1 MERGYEIIMSQE
13 DLEEKKE
20 LGIEYPLYKDKYL
33 DIVRIFL
40 TNCKRIQQN
49 MGEDRWENK
58 GKNKELYKAYEKF
71 PNDMSNIITIVG
83 GRGTGKTTV
92 LQEVRTI
99 FMNFGNAG
107 PEIKEKW
114 IKGLGMPHLEELR
127 EYAMQPFRISAME
140 VIDASALEEKD
151 DLLEIILWHIYDV
164 VRKKLD
170 SNVGEDRYETKEYK
184 RQKFLETLDEVY
196 KMHQNVKGKSD
207 GNIRGESVLTAL
219 ENMPNSIKTRNAM
232 HKLLDLYCEIM
243 FSGKEQST
251 YLVIA
256 IDDLDLNIKKSYQIL
271 EEVRRYLLDWRIIIL
286 LAVDNKQMGE
296 VCITH
301 FYNEFDA
308 NRNNS
313 VDNNLAK
320 HIHNLSNSYLLK
332 AMTTQNRVY
341 LSEENLRSAIIWEK
355 CNEKRK
361 PWAIKEYILYNIA
374 RKMHIYYDAYG
385 LKTHFCEPYNI
396 RELISN
402 IEFLNSL
409 HNVDWNVPKA
419 EQRHPEEY
427 LEQQLKYYNQ
437 NYMRFYQ
444 DIVERMAFQ
453 IMQFEQQDIFLEI
466 RKRDLERRVGYTI
479 QWYKNSPQRKGI
491 PRAIEEME
499 HYDFGEFL
507 GCIYNWGRKDY
518 EYKSLVHCLIASF
531 TTEMTKEYFNYHYN
545 QKDKDSAKHLKRKLK
560 GYVGDN
566 VSGGWLSEGM
576 GSVFWMEKVKEK
588 KVKENRSDNEDR
600 ERNVENRSAQTIEEE
615 YEYVDQEN
623 HKFVAI
629 DKEKELQYI
638 QFELE
643 IDNSGQQKKEK
654 HFIQI
659 LKKITESNIL
669 PILECLLLCLSN
681 YKETKSGSERIP
693 EIVIQRKE
701 NVNIKEK
708 IVKDSKVHFAV
719 KIQGAKYADFDILGF
734 VKKSIDY
741 QEWRDK
747 IGKQLIGVFE
757 EQASEIS
764 GYELGFDNMADSVK
778 KVIENFEKTS
788 LFAENVSTEMALPL
802 YNLDLSYNMLKRVRR
817 KCRKE
822 FSMPVEIN
830 NVLVMISKIYNF
842 IEVEL
847 EHEEERYNEI
857 MQDEKEF
864 KYKEIFM
871 KDPYIKKFKNIM
883 EDELIREKLLSY
895 MKTLYLGSG
904 KLSSLEQISPN
915 LEM

>member
-1 MERGYEIIMSQE
+1 MDRGYEIIVLQE
-13 DLEEKKE
+13 DLEDKKV

-49 MGEDRWENK
+49 MREDLGCNR
-58 GKNKELYKAYEKF
+58 ELYNAYEKF

-92 LQEVRTI
+92 LQEIRSI
-99 FMNFGNAG
+99 FMNFGNESLG
-107 PEIKEKW
+107 IKEEWVKR
-114 IKGLGMPHLEELR
+114 LGMPHLEELK
-127 EYAMQPFRISAME
+127 EYAKQPFRISAME
-140 VIDASALEEKD
+140 VIDASALEEQD
-151 DLLEIILWHIYDV
+151 DLLEIILWHILDD
-164 VRKKLD
+164 VRKRID
-170 SNVGEDRYETKEYK
+170 SNVGEDRYAIKEYE

-196 KMHQNVKGKSD
+196 KMHQSVKGKS
-207 GNIRGESVLTAL
+207 NESIRGESVLTAL

-232 HKLLDLYCEIM
+232 HELLGLYCKIM
-243 FSGKEQST
+243 FPGKEQNT
-251 YLVIA
+251 YFVIA
-256 IDDLDLNIKKSYQIL
+256 IDDLDLNIKKSYQML
-271 EEVRRYLLDWRIIIL
+271 EEIRRYLLDWRIIIL
-286 LAVDNKQMGE
+286 LAVDNKQMEE

-301 FYNEFDA
+301 FYSEFGAKRISFVERD
-308 NRNNS
+308 
-313 VDNNLAK
+313 LEK
-320 HIHNLSNSYLLK
+320 HIQKLSNSYLLK
-332 AMTTQNRVY
+332 AMTAQNRVY
-341 LSEENLRSAIIWEK
+341 LTRENLWSAQIADQNNCWD
-355 CNEKRK
+355 
-361 PWAIKEYILYNIA
+361 IKKYLMFKIA
-374 RKMHIYYDAYG
+374 KKMHIFYDVYG
-385 LKTHFCEPYNI
+385 LKTHFCEPGNV
-396 RELISN
+396 RDLISYLD
-402 IEFLNSL
+402 FLNSL
-409 HNVDWNVPKA
+409 HDVDWNVPKE
-419 EQRHPEEY
+419 EQDHTEEY
-427 LEQQLKYYNQ
+427 MEQQLKYYNQ
-437 NYMRFYQ
+437 NYIRFYQ
-444 DIVERMAFQ
+444 DIVERMAYQ

-466 RKRDLERRVGYTI
+466 RKRDLERRVGYAI

-491 PRAIEEME
+491 SRAIEEME

-566 VSGGWLSEGM
+566 VSGGWLSEGL

-788 LFAENVSTEMALPL
+788 LFEENVSTEMALPL

>member
-1 MERGYEIIMSQE
+1 MDRGYEIIVSQE
-13 DLEEKKE
+13 DFEDKKA

-33 DIVRIFL
+33 DIVRILL

-49 MGEDRWENK
+49 MREDLDR
-58 GKNKELYKAYEKF
+58 NKELFNAYERF
-71 PNDMSNIITIVG
+71 PNDMSNIISIVG

-92 LQEVRTI
+92 LQEMRTI
-99 FMNFGNAG
+99 FMDFGNARS
-107 PEIKEKW
+107 EIKEKW
-114 IKGLGMPHLEELR
+114 VKRLGMPHLEELGEFAR
-127 EYAMQPFRISAME
+127 QPFRISAME
-140 VIDASALEEKD
+140 VIDASALEEQD
-151 DLLEIILWHIYDV
+151 DLLEIILWHICDD

-170 SNVGEDRYETKEYK
+170 SNMGEDRYETQGYK

-196 KMHQNVKGKSD
+196 RMHQNVKGKSD
-207 GNIRGESVLTAL
+207 GSIRGESVLTAL

-243 FSGKEQST
+243 FPGKEQST

-256 IDDLDLNIKKSYQIL
+256 IDDLDLNITKSYQIL
-271 EEVRRYLLDWRIIIL
+271 EEIRRYLLDWRIIIL

-301 FYNEFDA
+301 FYNEFGA
-308 NRNNS
+308 NRNSS
-313 VDNNLAK
+313 VDNDLAK

-332 AMTTQNRVY
+332 TMTTQNRVY
-341 LSEENLRSAIIWEK
+341 LSEENLRSAKIIEK
-355 CNEKRK
+355 YNEKRE

-374 RKMHIYYDAYG
+374 KKMHIYYDAYG
-385 LKTHFCEPYNI
+385 LKTHFCEPSNI

-409 HNVDWNVPKA
+409 HSVEWNVPEE
-419 EQRHPEEY
+419 EQRNTEQY

-437 NYMRFYQ
+437 NYIRFCQ
-444 DIVERMAFQ
+444 DIAERMAFQ
-453 IMQFEQQDIFLEI
+453 IMHFEQQDIFLEI

-479 QWYKNSPQRKGI
+479 QWYRNSPQRKGI

-545 QKDKDSAKHLKRKLK
+545 LKDKDSAKHLKRKLK

-588 KVKENRSDNEDR
+588 RIKENRGDNRDR
-600 ERNVENRSAQTIEEE
+600 NAENKSVQISEEE

-623 HKFVAI
+623 HKFISI

-638 QFELE
+638 QFEFE
-643 IDNSGQQKKEK
+643 INNSAQPKKEN

-681 YKETKSGSERIP
+681 YKETKSGSERTP
-693 EIVIQRKE
+693 EIVIERKE
-701 NVNIKEK
+701 KLNKNEK
-708 IVKDSKVHFAV
+708 VVKDSKVHFAV
-719 KIQGAKYADFDILGF
+719 KIQGAQYADFDIFGF

-747 IGKQLIGVFE
+747 IGKQLIEAFI
-757 EQASEIS
+757 EQAEVIS
-764 GYELGFDNMADSVK
+764 GQKAEAETLTEPVK
-778 KVIENFEKTS
+778 KAIYNFEKTS
-788 LFAENVSTEMALPL
+788 LFAEGVSTEMALPL
-802 YNLDLSYNMLKRVRR
+802 YNLDLSYNVLKRVRR

-822 FSMPVEIN
+822 FSTLVEIN
-830 NVLVMISKIYNF
+830 NVLDMISKIYDL
-842 IEVEL
+842 IEKEL
-847 EHEEERYNEI
+847 WHEEEQYNKI
-857 MQDEKEF
+857 MQSENKF
-864 KYKEIFM
+864 KYKEIFIN
-871 KDPYIKKFKNIM
+871 DPYIKKFRNLASN
-883 EDELIREKLLSY
+883 ELIKPDFLKY
-895 MKTLYLGSG
+895 MKILYLGSG
-904 KLSSLEQISPN
+904 KLQSLEQISPN

>member
-1 MERGYEIIMSQE
+1 MERGYEIIVSQE
-13 DLEEKKE
+13 DLEDKKV

-49 MGEDRWENK
+49 LREDLEC
-58 GKNKELYKAYEKF
+58 NKELFNAYEKF
-71 PNDMSNIITIVG
+71 PNDMSNIIAIVG

-92 LQEVRTI
+92 LQEMRTI
-99 FMNFGNAG
+99 FMGFENARVK
-107 PEIKEKW
+107 KEWMKRM
-114 IKGLGMPHLEELR
+114 GMPHQEELG
-127 EYAMQPFRISAME
+127 EFAKQPFKISAME

-151 DLLEIILWHIYDV
+151 DLLEIILWYICDDI
-164 VRKKLD
+164 RKKLD
-170 SNVGEDRYETKEYK
+170 SNMGEDRYEIKGNR
-184 RQKFLETLDEVY
+184 RQEFLETLDEVY

-243 FSGKEQST
+243 FSGKEQNI

-271 EEVRRYLLDWRIIIL
+271 EEIRRYLLDWRIIIL

-301 FYNEFDA
+301 LYNEFGVK
-308 NRNNS
+308 RKSS
-313 VDNNLAK
+313 VDNDLAK

-341 LSEENLRSAIIWEK
+341 LSEENLRSARIIEK
-355 CNEKRK
+355 YNEKRD
-361 PWAIKEYILYNIA
+361 PWIIKEYILHNIA
-374 RKMHIYYDAYG
+374 GKMHIYYDAYG
-385 LKTHFCEPYNI
+385 LKTHFCEPGNI

-409 HNVDWNVPKA
+409 HSIEWKVPEE
-419 EQRHPEEY
+419 EQRNEEQY

-437 NYMRFYQ
+437 NYMRFCQ

-479 QWYKNSPQRKGI
+479 QWYKNLSQRKGS
-491 PRAIEEME
+491 PKAIEEME

-507 GCIYNWGRKDY
+507 ECIYNWGRKDY

-545 QKDKDSAKHLKRKLK
+545 LQDKDSAKHSQKKLE
-560 GYVGDN
+560 GYMGDN
-566 VSGGWLSEGM
+566 ISGGWLSEGM
-576 GSVFWMEKVKEK
+576 GSVFWMGKVKG
-588 KVKENRSDNEDR
+588 NRGDNGDR
-600 ERNVENRSAQTIEEE
+600 EKNVENKSVQASGEE
-615 YEYVDQEN
+615 YAYLED
-623 HKFVAI
+623 HKFVSI

-638 QFELE
+638 RFEFE
-643 IDNSGQQKKEK
+643 INNSAQQKKEN
-654 HFIQI
+654 HFMSI
-659 LKKITESNIL
+659 LKKITESNIV
-669 PILECLLLCLSN
+669 PILECLLLCLSS
-681 YKETKSGSERIP
+681 YKKTKSGSECIP
-693 EIVIQRKE
+693 RIVIERKE
-701 NVNIKEK
+701 KLNIKEK
-708 IVKDSKVHFAV
+708 VVKDPQIHFAV
-719 KIQGAKYADFDILGF
+719 KIQGAQYADFDILGF

-741 QEWRDK
+741 QEWRER
-747 IGKQLIGVFE
+747 IGKQLIEAFI
-757 EQASEIS
+757 EQAKEIS
-764 GYELGFDNMADSVK
+764 FYKFETDTMTDSIK
-778 KVIENFEKTS
+778 KAIDNFENTS
-788 LFAENVSTEMALPL
+788 LFAENMSTEMALPL

-830 NVLVMISKIYNF
+830 NVLDMISKIYDF
-842 IEVEL
+842 IEEEL
-847 EHEEERYNEI
+847 KHEEDRYNDI
-857 MQDEKEF
+857 MQKNDEF

-871 KDPYIKKFKNIM
+871 KDPYIVKF
-883 EDELIREKLLSY
+883 RKLASATSIKPDFLKH
-895 MKTLYLGSG
+895 MKTLYLGTG
-904 KLSSLEQISPN
+904 KLQSLEQILSN